1 MVDLGDELA
10 RDVNPYLNAAD
21 QNQVPVRQ
29 IYSRQ
34 YRCTRCHRH
43 LHLLEYYYWNCLLSK
58 SRGLVHLSAAR
69 PKSSRNPSEPG
80 HHFLHVLPVQLL
92 SACGTWATQ
101 HRSNMSFPGLLQQLQ
116 CAA

>member
-43 LHLLEYYYWNCLLSK
+43 LHLLEYYYWNC
-58 SRGLVHLSAAR
+58 
-69 PKSSRNPSEPG
+69 
-80 HHFLHVLPVQLL
+80 
-92 SACGTWATQ
+92 
-101 HRSNMSFPGLLQQLQ
+101 
-116 CAA
+116 